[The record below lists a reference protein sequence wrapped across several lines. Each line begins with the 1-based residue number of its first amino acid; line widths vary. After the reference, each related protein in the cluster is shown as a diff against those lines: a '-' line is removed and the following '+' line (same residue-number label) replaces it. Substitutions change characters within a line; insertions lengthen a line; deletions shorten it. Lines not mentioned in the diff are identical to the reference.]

1 MSSSPAPFSWSSSE
15 PCDGTSEET
24 PLLHPKGSSLGKHTN
39 PTPRA
44 EDDLCCPEKPLP
56 KGQILLLCFARMM
69 EPIAF
74 FSIFPFIAQMV
85 QKNGQLPES
94 DVGFYS
100 GLIESLFS
108 ATQMVVLI
116 FWGRLADQIGR
127 KPVLLCSLVG
137 LAIGPVLF
145 CLATTIPEMI
155 FFRCLA
161 GMFSGSD
168 LIIRTMIAE
177 NSTPKTQAKA
187 FGWFSIGGNLG
198 IFLGPVVGGALAS
211 PATQYPALFG
221 GMEFFERHPYA
232 LPGIATGVISL
243 TGALTVALFLK
254 ETLPQE
260 EGRQDSSPSQQQPAP
275 VMSVSEIVQA
285 PGVMLVLSLYGHVM
299 LLAYAF
305 TAILP
310 ILLYTP
316 VDLGGLGFGPSL
328 ISLIMAAEAASQ
340 ALWLLLAFPPLHRRY
355 GAKGVLRACGI
366 AYPLTFAGYILLNQ
380 MLRRGEGNSVVMAWF
395 WVACAIES
403 LVGPGVA
410 MSFTA
415 AQLALN
421 EATPSPQVLSTLNAM
436 ALTAASAVRAIAPGA
451 VSAAYAVG
459 VRSRLLDGQLIW
471 IGLIP
476 LASILGV
483 IAKWLPERRGE
494 NSEEV
499 NDA

>member
-1 MSSSPAPFSWSSSE
+1 MSSSPLLSPLSTSHSYHEAPE
-15 PCDGTSEET
+15 DT
-24 PLLHPKGSSLGKHTN
+24 PLLHDEAASFRQHADPAVPVGHGLSY
-39 PTPRA
+39 A
-44 EDDLCCPEKPLP
+44 ERPLP
-56 KGQILLLCFARMM
+56 KGQIFLLCFARMM

-85 QKNGQLPES
+85 QKNGRLPES

-116 FWGRLADQIGR
+116 FWGRLADQVGR

-137 LAIGPVLF
+137 LAIGPLLF

-177 NSTPKTQAKA
+177 NITPKTQAKA
-187 FGWFSIGGNLG
+187 FGWFSIAGNLG
-198 IFLGPVVGGALAS
+198 MFLGPVVGGALAS
-211 PATQYPALFG
+211 PTTQYPGLFG
-221 GMEFFERHPYA
+221 GLEFFEQHPYA
-232 LPGIATGVISL
+232 LPGFATGVTSL
-243 TGALTVALFLK
+243 ACALTVALFLK
-254 ETLPQE
+254 ETLLDE
-260 EGRQDSSPSQQQPAP
+260 EALQNDGPSGQQPASGL
-275 VMSVSEIVQA
+275 SVAEIVKA
-285 PGVMLVLSLYGHVM
+285 PGVMVVILLYGHVM

-305 TAILP
+305 TAIFP
-310 ILLYTP
+310 VLLYTP
-316 VDLGGLGFGPSL
+316 VDLGGFGFGPFL
-328 ISLIMAAEAASQ
+328 ISLIMATEAASQ
-340 ALWLLLAFPPLHRRY
+340 ALWLLFAFPPLHRRH
-355 GAKGVLRACGI
+355 GTKGVLRTCGI
-366 AYPLTFAGYILLNQ
+366 AYPVTFAGYILLNQ
-380 MLRRGEGNSVVMAWF
+380 LLRHGDGNNAAMVWF

-421 EATPSPQVLSTLNAM
+421 DAVPSPQVLGTLNAI
-436 ALTAASAVRAIAPGA
+436 ALTVSSAVRAVAPGL
-451 VSAAYAVG
+451 VSALYALG

-471 IGLIP
+471 VGLIP
-476 LASILGV
+476 LAAILWV
-483 IAKWLPERRGE
+483 IARQLPDTRIGDGPGAGE
-494 NSEEV
+494 
-499 NDA
+499 A